1 MGTTLG
7 NIHIYGQISDA
18 LIDAL
23 AEQYCIST
31 SCANWISLYSMDF
44 QDPEWL
50 CAETARISNMVSAPV
65 LAFYF
70 FDDDAAT
77 VTLYKNG
84 NNMAECGA
92 SAMEEFQPTAQA
104 LPLFPS
110 SFGIEDDVDG
120 GRLARILNSTTGIID
135 AIRLLEEYFGVCLLA
150 DEDLLEDLDEEAA
163 FLKKERGRVLYDALI
178 GKQ

>member
-7 NIHIYGQISDA
+7 NIHIYGQISDT

-44 QDPEWL
+44 QTPEWL

-65 LAFYF
+65 LAFYC
-70 FDDDAAT
+70 FDDAAAT

-92 SAMEEFQPTAQA
+92 SAMEEFEPTMQE
-104 LPLFPS
+104 LPLFATE
-110 SFGIEDDVDG
+110 FGIDD
-120 GRLARILNSTTGIID
+120 ID
-135 AIRLLEEYFGVCLLA
+135 AKRLRYILDSGAEITSVISLLEEYFGVCLFA
-150 DEDLLEDLDEEAA
+150 DEDLIEALEERDR
-163 FLKKERGRVLYDALI
+163 FLHKERGRVLYETLI

>member
-7 NIHIYGQISDA
+7 NIHIYGQISDT

-44 QDPEWL
+44 QNPEWL

-65 LAFYF
+65 LAFYC

-84 NNMAECGA
+84 NNMAECGCRFA
-92 SAMEEFQPTAQA
+92 HKMRNFCA
-104 LPLFPS
+104 
-110 SFGIEDDVDG
+110 
-120 GRLARILNSTTGIID
+120 IID
-135 AIRLLEEYFGVCLLA
+135 NVFAHKLIINFSWN
-150 DEDLLEDLDEEAA
+150 DL
-163 FLKKERGRVLYDALI
+163 
-178 GKQ
+178 

>member
-50 CAETARISNMVSAPV
+50 CAETARISNMVSGPV
-65 LAFYF
+65 LAFYC
-70 FDDDAAT
+70 FDDAAAT

-92 SAMEEFQPTAQA
+92 SVMEEFQPTAQE

-135 AIRLLEEYFGVCLLA
+135 AIRLLEEYLVCACLQMKICLRIWMKMM
-150 DEDLLEDLDEEAA
+150 LS
-163 FLKKERGRVLYDALI
+163 
-178 GKQ
+178 